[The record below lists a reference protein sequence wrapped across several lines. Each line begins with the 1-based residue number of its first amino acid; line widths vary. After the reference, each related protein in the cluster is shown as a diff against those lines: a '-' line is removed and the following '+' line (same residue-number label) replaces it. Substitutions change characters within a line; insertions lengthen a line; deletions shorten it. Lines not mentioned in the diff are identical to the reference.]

1 MNHRNK
7 ALTSVIPHPAT
18 TQTCP
23 AEGSLAAT
31 ATESTLSPLRF
42 SPGSDSFTRQRSLS
56 NIRSHSL
63 AEEEEEDESAF
74 LKTIVTKS
82 EARKVLRVFKQT
94 CE

>member
-7 ALTSVIPHPAT
+7 SLTSVIPHPAT

-42 SPGSDSFTRQRSLS
+42 SPGSDSLTRQRSLS

-63 AEEEEEDESAF
+63 AEEEEDENAF
-74 LKTIVTKS
+74 LKTNVTKS
-82 EARKVLRVFKQT
+82 EARKVLRVV
-94 CE
+94 